1 MRRTLP
7 RFSRRSAVPLALAIL
22 VAAVMMLAAISARTQ
37 GHGFDPSGFWRA
49 PLASQGKLPPDW
61 TSLERSLA
69 PEDCGQCH
77 ADQLQQ
83 WRTSRHAQAFSPGL
97 VGQLLTFDAADTAEC
112 MRCHAPLAEQHA
124 AFEAARTVGL
134 AHRPEQQG
142 LASAGNGCG
151 GCHVRHHRR
160 FGPPQRNSGATGQ
173 SELAAPFFESP
184 EFCSGCHQFP
194 AELAVN
200 GKPLENTY
208 VEWKASPQASRQ
220 VTCQTCHMPDRRHL
234 WRGIHDPA
242 MVAAALTPRITSDA
256 AGVRFEIANTGAGH
270 AFPTYVTPRVVMNA
284 VALDAEGKPRPETL
298 RSHLIARRVS
308 YENEQWVEIS
318 DTRLLPEQ
326 TAAIEMPW
334 TGSERAR
341 VWLEVDPDDYYETQ
355 VYREL
360 LQTLPHGGEAAR
372 LIAQA
377 KSDAAKSRFRLF
389 ETELRRP

>member
-1 MRRTLP
+1 
-7 RFSRRSAVPLALAIL
+7 VALAIL
-22 VAAVMMLAAISARTQ
+22 VVAVMMLAAISARTQ

-173 SELAAPFFESP
+173 SELAAPHGGVFRTTFFESP

-208 VEWKASPQASRQ
+208 VEWKASLRRAGRSRARLAICPIAG
-220 VTCQTCHMPDRRHL
+220 TCGAAFMIRQWSLRLHAADHERRRRGALRDRQYRGGTCISHIR
-234 WRGIHDPA
+234 DPA
-242 MVAAALTPRITSDA
+242 RGD
-256 AGVRFEIANTGAGH
+256 ECH
-270 AFPTYVTPRVVMNA
+270 
-284 VALDAEGKPRPETL
+284 
-298 RSHLIARRVS
+298 
-308 YENEQWVEIS
+308 
-318 DTRLLPEQ
+318 
-326 TAAIEMPW
+326 
-334 TGSERAR
+334 RA
-341 VWLEVDPDDYYETQ
+341 
-355 VYREL
+355 
-360 LQTLPHGGEAAR
+360 
-372 LIAQA
+372 
-377 KSDAAKSRFRLF
+377 
-389 ETELRRP
+389 